1 MSSSQDPVSAAGSS
15 TDEPVF
21 VVMGKLRKPHGVRG
35 EMVMT
40 VLTEFPELLESGQKV
55 YLGEDFHEQTVR
67 SVRPHRDDLLIA
79 FEGITDRDEVGY
91 YRNTMLFMDEG
102 DFPNLPEDE
111 YYLHDLVG
119 MEVVT
124 DTGQSL
130 GELKEILVTG
140 ANDVYLV
147 QKGEEREILIP
158 AIEEVVLEIDF
169 DQGTVLVRPLP
180 GLLDGS

>member
-1 MSSSQDPVSAAGSS
+1 MSSSQDPVGSAGSS
-15 TDEPVF
+15 EDEPVF

-40 VLTEFPELLESGQKV
+40 VLTEFPELLNNGQNV
-55 YLGEDFHEQTVR
+55 YLGEEFQEMTIR

-79 FEGITDRDEVGY
+79 FEEISDRDEVGY
-91 YRNTMLFMDEG
+91 YRNTMLFMKEG
-102 DFPNLPEDE
+102 EFPELPEDE

-147 QKGEEREILIP
+147 QKDQGREILIP
-158 AIEEVVLEIDF
+158 AIEEVVLDIDF
-169 DQGTVLVRPLP
+169 DQGMILIRPLP
-180 GLLDGS
+180 GLLEDS

>member
-1 MSSSQDPVSAAGSS
+1 MSSNQAPVGSAGSS
-15 TDEPVF
+15 EDEPVF

-40 VLTEFPELLESGQKV
+40 VLTDFPELLKNGQNV
-55 YLGEDFHEQTVR
+55 YLGEEFQKMTVR

-79 FEGITDRDEVGY
+79 FEEISDRDEVGY
-91 YRNTMLFMDEG
+91 FRNTMLFMKEG
-102 DFPNLPEDE
+102 EFPELPEDE

-147 QKGEEREILIP
+147 QKDQGREILIP

-169 DQGTVLVRPLP
+169 DQGTILIRPLP
-180 GLLDGS
+180 GLLQDS